1 MVGSGYRGSE
11 RRRPVALLLALA
23 AHVLLF
29 LILIGLAPKS
39 PPPPPTDSRPVT
51 FSMYPADNDVEKPS
65 ERKADRA
72 DRKPQATAAAAA
84 RPAPPTPQPP
94 APVPPPP
101 APPTP
106 SLFGNPSLFASGDI
120 SKLGQS
126 DRGDGDDEG
135 DAKVASTYGPGE
147 GPGGAK
153 LYNAEWYTDPPRGV
167 LTAYMPP
174 SGAPAGSWA
183 MVACRTIPDFR
194 VDNCRSLGES
204 PLGSGLAR
212 ALREAAWQ
220 FRVRPPRVG
229 GKMLVGAW
237 VRIRFDFTAGGD
249 AVARRRG

>member
-1 MVGSGYRGSE
+1 MVASGYRGSE
-11 RRRPVALLLALA
+11 RRRPLALLLALA

-29 LILIGLAPKS
+29 LILIGLAPKTQA
-39 PPPPPTDSRPVT
+39 PPPSDSRPVT
-51 FSMYPADNDVEKPS
+51 FSMYPADRDVEKPS
-65 ERKADRA
+65 ERKSVTAQK
-72 DRKPQATAAAAA
+72 KPQQTAAAAA
-84 RPAPPTPQPP
+84 RPTTPTPEPP
-94 APVPPPP
+94 PVPPPP
-101 APPTP
+101 TPPAP
-106 SLFGNPSLFASGDI
+106 SLFGDKSLFAAGDI
-120 SKLGQS
+120 SNMGHADQGE
-126 DRGDGDDEG
+126 GDSEG

-153 LYNAEWYTDPPRGV
+153 LFNAEWYTEPPRGV

-174 SGAPAGSWA
+174 AGAPAGSWA

-204 PLGSGLAR
+204 PMGSGLAR

-237 VRIRFDFTAGGD
+237 VRIRFDFTAGGE